1 VRSIVR
7 RVLRRC
13 SINKDTLGD
22 VVSKCAYHWQ
32 VVSKKPLFPPDKTR
46 LPRVSKGSMDN
57 KPYNTCARTG
67 LKRAGVLKVLN
78 IPKDIPV
85 STITCGNF
93 VDKSIANNVK
103 YCNLLDD

>member
-1 VRSIVR
+1 MA
-7 RVLRRC
+7 
-13 SINKDTLGD
+13 IN
-22 VVSKCAYHWQ
+22 Q
-32 VVSKKPLFPPDKTR
+32 
-46 LPRVSKGSMDN
+46 
-57 KPYNTCARTG
+57 YNTCARTG